1 MRKSNHCLQNL
12 WMDSGRVRQ
21 IVTNGVTNAIKAVK
35 ATDGEGR
42 IAIRVWFVP
51 AQVRSCYC

>member
-1 MRKSNHCLQNL
+1 M
-12 WMDSGRVRQ
+12 RQ